1 MEDIKNLTP
10 EELVNLVKTWYDA
23 NTDKRS
29 VVMIAGKEEDDGL
42 ASTQMVVGK
51 HGPILTM
58 LAEFISEQSGL
69 IKEATLYSFLKGLKD
84 KFDKEEKSE

>member
-29 VVMIAGKEEDDGL
+29 VVMIAGKEEDD
-42 ASTQMVVGK
+42 AMAIPS
-51 HGPILTM
+51 ILP
-58 LAEFISEQSGL
+58 EQIISYGHSSARNFKAVNAL
-69 IKEATLYSFLKGLKD
+69 PHA
-84 KFDKEEKSE
+84 